1 MTAYIIKTSLILI
14 ILFGLY
20 WFFLRKEK
28 TFVFN
33 RIFLLSAVVFSMLMP
48 FISIPVKLQK
58 VEVPGSLISIV
69 ESNISEMSLRQIP
82 DSGNLHQQH
91 SPAATRPLIE
101 LPQIFMIIYFSGVI
115 ILLIR
120 FLRNILFIFR
130 QKKSSE
136 ELSCYGQ
143 RLILTDHLINPF
155 CFFNTIFI
163 NKNDYLNKKISK
175 ELLAHELEH
184 IRQLHSADIIFM
196 ELMQIIYWFNPIL
209 ILYNRAVRINHEF
222 MADESAI
229 RKSDIKTYVD
239 TLLSFASYK
248 KSISL
253 ISGFNHSLTRKRL
266 MMITRSYPD
275 KFTSGIRIFFTL
287 ILALCLVLLMSFK
300 NSETGSPGSNY
311 PEAIENMSVINDTVA
326 IKKYDGKQENGFI
339 EIIATEKITGSTEKS
354 PVVANIQRD
363 QDAVVSSV
371 AMNVLYRGISNP
383 VEIAVP
389 GITSDIVTA
398 EITNGTITRTPNGWN
413 VVPGAQNLSV
423 ITVIVNNKKISEKTF
438 RIKDIPR
445 PSAVFH
451 GKSQGSVARNIAA
464 KEAMIEAEIKDFD
477 FDIKF
482 EIVSFSL
489 FLNTDSA
496 DIEVSTTGNKLND
509 KMKSMISGL
518 GRGQNLIF
526 KDITAVGPDGNI
538 HNLSP
543 IILKI
548 D

>member
-1 MTAYIIKTSLILI
+1 MTTFILKSSLSLI

-28 TFVFN
+28 IFVFN
-33 RIFLLSAVVFSMLMP
+33 RYFLLSAVVFSMLMP
-48 FISIPVKLQK
+48 FISIPVNLQK
-58 VEVPGSLISIV
+58 AEVPGVIISIV
-69 ESNISEMSLRQIP
+69 ESSISEMSLRQIP
-82 DSGNLHQQH
+82 DSGILYPQQ
-91 SPAATRPLIE
+91 SSAATSPLVD
-101 LPQIFMIIYFSGVI
+101 LQQIFMIIYFSGVI

-120 FLRNILFIFR
+120 FLRNIFFIFR

-136 ELSCYGQ
+136 ELSYYGQ
-143 RLILTDHLINPF
+143 RLILIDYLINPF

-163 NKNDYLNKKISK
+163 NKNDYLNKKISD

-222 MADESAI
+222 MADEGAI
-229 RKSDIKTYVD
+229 RKSDIKTYAD

-248 KSISL
+248 KSIAL
-253 ISGFNHSLTRKRL
+253 ISGFSHSLTRKRL
-266 MMITRSYPD
+266 MMITRSEAGR
-275 KFTSGIRIFFTL
+275 TRSAIRIFFTL
-287 ILALCLVLLMSFK
+287 SLALCLVFIMSF
-300 NSETGSPGSNY
+300 NNPETDSSESTY
-311 PEAIENMSVINDTVA
+311 PVAMSVINDTDA
-326 IKKYDGKQENGFI
+326 IQNYDLKKENGVI
-339 EIIATEKITGSTEKS
+339 EIIATEKITESTEKS
-354 PVVANIQRD
+354 PAVPNFQRD

-371 AMNVLYRGISNP
+371 AMNVLYRDIYNP

-389 GITSDIVTA
+389 GITSDKVTA
-398 EITNGTITRTPNGWN
+398 EMTNGTMRRTSHGWE
-413 VVPGAQNLSV
+413 VLPGDQKMSV
-423 ITVIVNNKKISEKTF
+423 ITVLVNNKKISEKTF
-438 RIKDIPR
+438 RVKDIPQ
-445 PSAVFH
+445 PVAVFH
-451 GKSQGSVARNIAA
+451 GKNSGTFARDVLSKSDLLEA
-464 KEAMIEAEIKDFD
+464 KIKDFD

-489 FLNTDSA
+489 LMSTDSA

-518 GRGQNLIF
+518 MRGQNLII
-526 KDITAVGPDGNI
+526 KDITAVGPDGNV
-538 HNLSP
+538 HNLNP